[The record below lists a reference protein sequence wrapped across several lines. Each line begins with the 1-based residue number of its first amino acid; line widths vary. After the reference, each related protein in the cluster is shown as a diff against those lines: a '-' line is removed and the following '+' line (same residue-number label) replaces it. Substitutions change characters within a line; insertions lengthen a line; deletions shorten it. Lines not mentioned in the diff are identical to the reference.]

1 MRQSTQRRSS
11 SLLYLLVGLIAV
23 FYLLNL
29 RSGHDWG
36 DDFSLYILHAQNL
49 VSGVDYANTGYLYNP
64 EQPDYSPQAYPPVF
78 PLMLAP
84 LVVMFGVQLAG
95 LKLVGLV
102 CFIAFLS
109 IFARL
114 VAELDLPAAAKVLLV
129 AALGLHPL
137 FWSMTDRILSDLP
150 FLLVCTLALTQ
161 IQVFIIPGFPLLGKV
176 SRSQASQFTQMTL
189 TGILI
194 YLAYGTRTAG
204 IVLLPVLLA
213 MDLLKNRRLSLL
225 TVGAAAIAAVLI
237 AMQAFLVPE
246 TGSYFDTLQG
256 PFREQISRMTDFLRF
271 YHDSFSHLFP
281 FRQTIIR
288 HILFDIAL
296 VLALI
301 GYLRRL
307 RKRLTVI
314 EVFVPAYLG
323 LVLAWP
329 AFQGMRFLIPVL
341 AFFLIYV
348 FEGTAILIQKFSLKK
363 QLQLAIFAGFLAILA
378 LSYNDGR
385 NIAYFQRIDDIG
397 LPETQ
402 QLLAYIREATPQDA
416 VIVFYKPRALRL
428 FTGRR
433 AMTAKIPPL
442 HTPVLDQI
450 RAENAQFLVVE
461 WSNPYSDQPD
471 WQAFAVENPQ
481 AFTRVFENSR
491 FQVFRIAE

>member
-1 MRQSTQRRSS
+1 MRLSIHRLSPV
-11 SLLYLLVGLIAV
+11 LLYLLVGLIAI

-29 RSGHDWG
+29 RGGHDWG

-49 VSGVDYANTGYLYNP
+49 VSGIDYANTGYLYNP

-84 LVVMFGVQLAG
+84 LVVVFGTQLAG
-95 LKLVGLV
+95 LKLVGLA

-109 IFARL
+109 LLARL
-114 VAELDLPAAAKVLLV
+114 VAESDLPAAAKVLLV
-129 AALGLHPL
+129 TALGLHPL

-150 FLLVCTLALTQ
+150 FLLVCTLALIQ
-161 IQVFIIPGFPLLGKV
+161 IQVFIAPGFPLLGKV
-176 SRSQASQFTQMTL
+176 SRLQASQFTHIAL

-213 MDLLKNRRLSLL
+213 MDLLKNHRIRLL
-225 TVGAAAIAAVLI
+225 TVGAAAIAVVLI
-237 AMQAFLVPE
+237 VLQAFLVPE
-246 TGSYFDTLQG
+246 MGSYFHAFQG
-256 PFREQISRMTDFLRF
+256 PLREQISRTTDYLRF

-281 FRQTIIR
+281 FRQTLTR

-307 RKRLTVI
+307 RNCLTVI
-314 EVFVPAYLG
+314 EIFVPAYLG
-323 LVLAWP
+323 LVIAWP

-341 AFFLIYV
+341 AFFLIYL
-348 FEGTAILIQKFSLKK
+348 FEGTVILIRKFALKK
-363 QLQLAIFAGFLAILA
+363 QLQLVIFAGFLAILA
-378 LSYNDGR
+378 FSYIDGR
-385 NIAYFQRIDDIG
+385 NIDYFQRIDDIS

-402 QLLAYIREATPQDA
+402 QMFAYIREATPQDA

-442 HTPVLDQI
+442 NTPVLEQI
-450 RAENAQFLVVE
+450 RAENAQFLVVD
-461 WSNPYSDQPD
+461 WINPQSDQPA
-471 WQAFAVENPQ
+471 WQAFAVENPR
-481 AFTRVFENSR
+481 ALTLVFENSR
-491 FQVFRIAE
+491 FHVFRIAE